1 MQFNIMDVLR
11 ESPTLAVLIF
21 CSLLVITFALE
32 RWWFYLRIGLNS
44 NKFMKAIEDYLRRG
58 KPEDALTLCQ
68 KKRSSPI
75 AAIIQ
80 TGLENKELDSMLLEE
95 AMFNTRLEK
104 MTEMER
110 FLGILGTMGNI
121 APLIGLLG
129 TVIGIMRS
137 FRDLAASG
145 SGGPAV
151 VAAGIAEAL
160 IATAAGLI
168 VAIVAVLCYNY
179 FMKKLKDIS
188 TDMDICTRKLLILL
202 SVLKG

>member
-1 MQFNIMDVLR
+1 MQFNIMDVLK
-11 ESPTLAVLIF
+11 ESPTLVVLIF

-32 RWWFYLRIGLNS
+32 RWWFYLRIGLNP

-58 KPEDALTLCQ
+58 KLEDALTLCQ
-68 KKRSSPI
+68 KKRSPI
-75 AAIIQ
+75 AAIIN
-80 TGLENKELDSMLLEE
+80 TGLENKELNSLLLEE

-121 APLIGLLG
+121 APLIGLFG

-145 SGGPAV
+145 SGGPSV

-160 IATAAGLI
+160 ITTAMGLI
-168 VAIVAVLCYNY
+168 VAVASVLCYNY
-179 FMKKLKDIS
+179 FMKRLKDIS
-188 TDMDICTRKLLILL
+188 TDIDICTRKLLILL
-202 SVLKG
+202 SVLNK

>member
-1 MQFNIMDVLR
+1 MQFNIMDVLK
-11 ESPTLAVLIF
+11 ESPTLAVLLF

-32 RWWFYLRIGLNS
+32 RWWFYLRIGLNP
-44 NKFMKAIEDYLRRG
+44 NKFMKAIDDYLRRG
-58 KPEDALTLCQ
+58 KMEDAITLCQ
-68 KKRSSPI
+68 KNRSPI
-75 AAIIQ
+75 AAIIK
-80 TGLENKELDSMLLEE
+80 TGLENKELDSLLLEE

-104 MTEMER
+104 TVEMER

-145 SGGPAV
+145 SGGPSV

-179 FMKKLKDIS
+179 FTKRLKDIS

-202 SVLKG
+202 SILK